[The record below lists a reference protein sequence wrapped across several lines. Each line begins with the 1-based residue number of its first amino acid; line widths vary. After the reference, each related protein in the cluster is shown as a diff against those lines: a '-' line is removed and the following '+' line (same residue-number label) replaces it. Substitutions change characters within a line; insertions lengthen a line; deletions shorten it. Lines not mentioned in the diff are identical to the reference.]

1 MAITGRSFA
10 ERVNRWQ
17 VLVHN
22 LKESRAAGSDLD
34 DELAAIGDLLAEA
47 RALQDRQAQLRSESQ
62 GITKRLGEIV
72 GRGDRIRSRMG
83 AVLQGKLGFTSEEL
97 IRYGFRPL
105 RLPIRRRPRQAPPAG
120 EQPPAGQQPPAGTV
134 PAPAPGTAPAAAP
147 APSTTPAVTAPR
159 S

>member
-47 RALQDRQAQLRSESQ
+47 RELQDRQAQLRSESQ
-62 GITKRLGEIV
+62 AITKRLGEIV

-83 AVLQGKLGFTSEEL
+83 AVLQGKLGFASKEL
-97 IRYGFRPL
+97 VRYGFHPL
-105 RLPIRRRPRQAPPAG
+105 KPPPRRRAAVQGSPA
-120 EQPPAGQQPPAGTV
+120 
-134 PAPAPGTAPAAAP
+134 AAAP
-147 APSTTPAVTAPR
+147 APEPGSAGD
-159 S
+159 